1 MIPLLNQ
8 ARQMLLWEKKWKP
21 ELQAERQSFLTDPTK
36 FITHGREVYWRDI
49 TDPFRKKTRRS

>member
-1 MIPLLNQ
+1 
-8 ARQMLLWEKKWKP
+8 MLLWEKKWKP